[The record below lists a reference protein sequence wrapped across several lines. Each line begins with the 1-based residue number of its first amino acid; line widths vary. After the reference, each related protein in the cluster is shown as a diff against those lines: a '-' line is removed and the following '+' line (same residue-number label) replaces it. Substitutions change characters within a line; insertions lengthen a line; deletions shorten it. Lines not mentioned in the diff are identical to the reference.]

1 MHGKY
6 YYIYIMSNH
15 HKTVYYVGITNNLER
30 RAIEHKNKLNKDSF
44 SAKYKTNELLYFE
57 EYDNPISAIEREKKI
72 KSWRREKKINLI
84 KKTNPEM
91 KDLFELK

>member
-1 MHGKY
+1 
-6 YYIYIMSNH
+6 MSNH